1 MYSST
6 PIQGLMSKAG
16 LLPAQILL
24 DYRQK
29 MYTYRLLTLPDDHP
43 AKNIL
48 PISLRK
54 GDASTTNTDDQP
66 EDTLIWAENDR
77 PTSLSQWLARQLS
90 ITQAVDSAYGV
101 EPIEKTWRLHTE
113 LLLQVVVQP
122 RQAALQEAK
131 ENREGMIFWTDG
143 SRLDSG
149 RSGSAVV
156 WLDTNSNKW
165 QEKRRYLGEKK
176 YSFDAELWA
185 ISDALEMTIKK
196 MRNTNPT
203 IVTIFTDSHAAI
215 TKILEPKIRPGG
227 GMIRDLIHWNALDI
241 QNDGHFLVLRWVPS
255 HSKVLGNEKADVV
268 TKDVPR
274 KGGRKIDH

>member
-1 MYSST
+1 MRRIQIAAVQSMALYGAELWWRGQKNHEHKVQQLLDRQARAITGMYSST
-6 PIQGLMSKAG
+6 PIQGLMSEAG

-24 DYRQK
+24 DHRQR

-54 GDASTTNTDDQP
+54 RDASTTSADDQP
-66 EDTLIWAENDR
+66 EDTLIWAPGNDR

-101 EPIEKTWRLHTE
+101 EPIERSWRLHTE
-113 LLLQVVVQP
+113 LPLQVVVQP

-176 YSFDAELWA
+176 DLFDAELWA
-185 ISDALEMTIKK
+185 ILDALEMTIKK
-196 MRNTNPT
+196 TRYTNPT
-203 IVTIFTDSHAAI
+203 TVTIFTDSHAAI

-227 GMIRDLIHWNALDI
+227 
-241 QNDGHFLVLRWVPS
+241 
-255 HSKVLGNEKADVV
+255 
-268 TKDVPR
+268 
-274 KGGRKIDH
+274 